1 MAAVPLPGPKVW
13 FCAWGGGVSMGLSAG
28 GSNLTVP
35 SPPAAPSG
43 AHMAEFTSLS
53 YTALKLLFR
62 RWKPN
67 NQPHLCLIGSCCNT
81 SDFRSV
87 PFHLKDHLPPTF
99 CLSVIHQPRRSCPPQ
114 HFLTEHN
121 TFAFGLQS
129 LQTPSRDIR
138 SCPLNPDGKA
148 ESSTVFRGQVTDS
161 WPLSNTMCKI

>member
-121 TFAFGLQS
+121 TFCLWF
-129 LQTPSRDIR
+129 
-138 SCPLNPDGKA
+138 A
-148 ESSTVFRGQVTDS
+148 EFT
-161 WPLSNTMCKI
+161 NTQQGHSVLPT